1 MNQMKPSAS
10 STIAAPK
17 TMTAERVIRRNN
29 RPARDGP
36 VAGPL
41 VPASASD
48 FNPTIAIDSIP
59 RNYTANFG
67 GGVALPAV

>member
-1 MNQMKPSAS
+1 
-10 STIAAPK
+10 
-17 TMTAERVIRRNN
+17 MTAERLIRRKS

-67 GGVALPAV
+67 GEVVLPTA